1 MRKEL
6 EIAFDYLE
14 SYAEKLKPFMKWYV
28 ENTGVNIEK
37 QFADKEV
44 EEYRNAIN

>member
-37 QFADKEV
+37 
-44 EEYRNAIN
+44 